1 MIRKLILLL
10 TITAL
15 FAGAALAADVT
26 GKWTAQVPGRNGQ
39 TREMTIELKADG
51 AALTGTVSGMRGQA
65 NPISEGK
72 VTGDEIS
79 FVVAIERNGN
89 TMKQTYTGKVAGDE
103 IKMKRQGQ
111 RGEPVEFTAKRAK

>member
-1 MIRKLILLL
+1 M
-10 TITAL
+10 AL

-39 TREMTIELKADG
+39 AREMTFDLKAEG
-51 AALTGTVSGMRGQA
+51 ATLTGTVSGGQGGGNA
-65 NPISEGK
+65 ISEGK

-79 FVVAIERNGN
+79 FVVSIERNGN
-89 TMKQTYTGKVAGDE
+89 TMKQTYTGKAAGDE
-103 IKMKRQGQ
+103 IKFKRQGQ